1 MKSIEK
7 MEANQIIINEIY
19 DRLSSGDDIKRNQ
32 ACTDALSVIEKT
44 ADNNIKNHLIEMIVF
59 HLIDAKRFD
68 EAKRCIEDLIQSPD
82 YYYGIKGHVAYIEY
96 CKRCVPENL
105 EAAIRDTIDY
115 SKTNHHSADYA
126 IANLEYAKYNY
137 INSRYH
143 DCIKVMGAVQEV
155 AEELKNIRFEIVA
168 KYYTA
173 LSLHRIGQINMALE
187 MLREVTDLA
196 CDINSQNAAMFSEMK
211 RAVLLNEVGRDE
223 EARNIIRQW
232 CDNFETQL

>member
-1 MKSIEK
+1 
-7 MEANQIIINEIY
+7 MEANQMTLNEIF
-19 DRLSSGDDIKRNQ
+19 DRLLSGDDIKRNQ

-44 ADNNIKNHLIEMIVF
+44 ADNNIRNHFIEMIVL
-59 HLIDAKRFD
+59 HLIDAGRFE
-68 EAKRCIEDLIQSPD
+68 EAKQCIEVLIQSPD
-82 YYYGIKGHVAYIEY
+82 YYYGIKGHFAYIEY
-96 CKRCVPENL
+96 CKRCHYENL
-105 EAAIRDTIDY
+105 EKAIRDTIDY
-115 SKTNHHSADYA
+115 SKANHHNADYA
-126 IANLEYAKYNY
+126 VANLEYAKYHY
-137 INSRYH
+137 ISTRYNE
-143 DCIKVMGAVQEV
+143 CIKVMGDVQEV

-173 LSLHRIGQINMALE
+173 LSLHWIGQINMALE
-187 MLREVTDLA
+187 FLREVTDLA